1 MTSPLTAGGFATLAG
16 GAVAMAALH
25 VVSDLDPL
33 HGMISEYAYH
43 PHGWL
48 LPVSLTLLAVGSA
61 LFAVEMSRRH
71 AGRSCAL
78 LLGAWSVCMLLIAA
92 FPTDRPGV
100 SLSMSGGIH
109 RYAAFVAFVGMPAA
123 GLIMAGRGGAHA
135 RTLRGLSV
143 AAGVFLILVLIPYA
157 SRTFG
162 VEPGAGVAGLTQRL
176 VVVTEVVILTLIG
189 LKNAG
194 TRAPRPAGRPARVE
208 AAGETVAG
216 APVSAAVLQKI

>member
-1 MTSPLTAGGFATLAG
+1 MTSPLTAGGLATLAG
-16 GAVAMAALH
+16 GAAAMAALH

-43 PHGWL
+43 PNGWL

-71 AGRSCAL
+71 GERSSGL

-109 RYAAFVAFVGMPAA
+109 RYAAFVAFVCMPVA
-123 GLIMAGRGGAHA
+123 GLIVAARGGAHA
-135 RTLRGLSV
+135 RALRGLSV
-143 AAGVFLILVLIPYA
+143 AAGVFLVLVLVPYA
-157 SRTFG
+157 VRMFG
-162 VEPGAGVAGLTQRL
+162 VDPGPGVAGLTQRL

-189 LKNAG
+189 LTAATG
-194 TRAPRPAGRPARVE
+194 RANRPAGRPARVE

-216 APVSAAVLQKI
+216 APASAAVLQKV